1 MFQSLRFWFSYRLR
15 VVVDDDGEGDDVA
28 AATAPAAPEL
38 VVIVRVAV
46 GVQAGVLFEI
56 PMNS

>member
-46 GVQAGVLFEI
+46 GVQRGVLFEI

>member
-28 AATAPAAPEL
+28 EATAPAAPEL

-46 GVQAGVLFEI
+46 GVQLGVLFEI